1 MLCSFLCTAV
11 ESKIG
16 KKIEDRKSFCE
27 YLGNIYMSDWTLPLS
42 TSSETFVNDARDMI
56 SHKEESDSPMPL
68 LCELIYEAQELYN
81 KDIEFDQK
89 KLFETLE
96 VLYKAYR
103 MKMPSSREKYANYAR
118 SIIHN
123 AIAKKILDD
132 DTSD

>member
-16 KKIEDRKSFCE
+16 KKIEDKKSFCE

-81 KDIEFDQK
+81 KDIKFDQK
-89 KLFETLE
+89 KLFETI
-96 VLYKAYR
+96 VDVYR
-103 MKMPSSREKYANYAR
+103 KKMPTSREKYANYAR
-118 SIIHN
+118 SIIRN

>member
-1 MLCSFLCTAV
+1 MLCSFLCTVV

-16 KKIEDRKSFCE
+16 KKIEDKKSFCE

-81 KDIEFDQK
+81 KDIKFDQK
-89 KLFETLE
+89 KLFETI
-96 VLYKAYR
+96 VDVYR
-103 MKMPSSREKYANYAR
+103 KKMPTSREKYANYAR
-118 SIIHN
+118 SIIRN